1 MPGERSADV
10 ADFGIR
16 KTLDLGFDEALARV
30 PEALKAEGFGV
41 LTEIDVQATLKK
53 KLDVDFRRYHILGAC
68 NPPFAHRALQHS
80 LEVGTLMP
88 CNVIVYETDDRK
100 TVVSAV
106 DPMQSMAAQ
115 GDEAL
120 RPVADEV
127 RRKLQRVIESLAPV
141 IPEAA
146 LLPRE

>member
-1 MPGERSADV
+1 MA
-10 ADFGIR
+10 AFGIQ
-16 KTLDLGFDEALARV
+16 KTLDLPFDEALTKI

-53 KLDVDFRRYHILGAC
+53 KLDVDFRRYRILGAC

-80 LEVGTLMP
+80 LDVGMLMP

-106 DPMQSMAAQ
+106 DPMQTMAAQ
-115 GDEAL
+115 GDPAM
-120 RPVADEV
+120 RPLADEV
-127 RRKLQRVIESLAPV
+127 RQKLQRVIDSL
-141 IPEAA
+141 
-146 LLPRE
+146 